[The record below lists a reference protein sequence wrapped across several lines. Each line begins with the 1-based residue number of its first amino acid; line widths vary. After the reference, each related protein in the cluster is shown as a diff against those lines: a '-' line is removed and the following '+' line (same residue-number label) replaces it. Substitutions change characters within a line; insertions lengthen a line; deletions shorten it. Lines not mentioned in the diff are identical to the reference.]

1 MLPPA
6 NMGKRVFASVLD
18 LLLVFFLSLFIVGK
32 LWLPVHH
39 ADDYSFGLMFGNDG
53 DITDEEI
60 WELAGRPLTL
70 NEAKALLNEFGV
82 SKDEITVIPVIQ
94 PISSYAY
101 EIDDEYRERVNKLF
115 E

>member
-1 MLPPA
+1 MKKTKNLIA
-6 NMGKRVFASVLD
+6 T
-18 LLLVFFLSLFIVGK
+18 LLLLSMSV
-32 LWLPVHH
+32 
-39 ADDYSFGLMFGNDG
+39 
-53 DITDEEI
+53 
-60 WELAGRPLTL
+60 

-94 PISSYAY
+94 PISSYEY